1 MHACTLKIYCFQ
13 SVAYLT
19 FFSTVA
25 TLFVFYCF
33 HRPLFSFQASS
44 FAIDPTTAARQTAR
58 VTPFLLLLALSA
70 LLDHAIGWVT
80 AIVLTAG
87 LVRLQ
92 ARLEVELKK
101 GVWRYSHFVWELVFL
116 HSF

>member
-1 MHACTLKIYCFQ
+1 MFSIAI
-13 SVAYLT
+13 LT

-33 HRPLFSFQASS
+33 HRPLFLFQASA

-101 GVWRYSHFVWELVFL
+101 GVWQCNAILDEKLFLLVFMFF
-116 HSF
+116 S

>member
-1 MHACTLKIYCFQ
+1 MATLPICVIPCTLFLIP
-13 SVAYLT
+13 S
-19 FFSTVA
+19 
-25 TLFVFYCF
+25 
-33 HRPLFSFQASS
+33 QASA

-70 LLDHAIGWVT
+70 LLDHAVGWVT

-92 ARLEVELKK
+92 ARLEMELKK
-101 GVWRYSHFVWELVFL
+101 GVCGEFGCCLRLL
-116 HSF
+116 